1 MYPLLRVQ
9 VSLAD
14 APGDAEREAG
24 WVSRGWEREPADTDT
39 GEMGQELQE
48 RVPESAPQGLM
59 RLGAEPWC
67 PGPVP
72 TSAEREETSRRG
84 VQATVL
90 TRPWS
95 PQWGWAAPGLLFSL
109 SLCQRRGCH
118 ANEGPPR
125 ARPVP
130 PWVLLLELLSQP
142 RLRGRR
148 GFPPREPLGGS
159 PCWTTQVP
167 AQGALQP
174 ERTQGWGPAGAQ
186 APPPAQLLHWVKLPE
201 QLCRDS
207 QGSPTAPP
215 AGHVWGK
222 ACSKRG

>member
-24 WVSRGWEREPADTDT
+24 CVSRGWEREPADTDT

-84 VQATVL
+84 VQAMVL
-90 TRPWS
+90 TASWS
-95 PQWGWAAPGLLFSL
+95 PQWAGLPQASCSPPASIRGGTAMQIGVL
-109 SLCQRRGCH
+109 S
-118 ANEGPPR
+118 GPTLP
-125 ARPVP
+125 
-130 PWVLLLELLSQP
+130 LLEPWWWSS
-142 RLRGRR
+142 G
-148 GFPPREPLGGS
+148 
-159 PCWTTQVP
+159 
-167 AQGALQP
+167 
-174 ERTQGWGPAGAQ
+174 
-186 APPPAQLLHWVKLPE
+186 
-201 QLCRDS
+201 
-207 QGSPTAPP
+207 QGSD
-215 AGHVWGK
+215 
-222 ACSKRG
+222 